1 MQLLLEFGANP
12 DERIFDW
19 QSLVENPYQFDP
31 CISSIDGETEVE
43 YDEFLE
49 EEGDDVMACVEAWY
63 QEGLV
68 VTRPKRPRPHPT
80 DGGRRARLY
89 FFLIPALLQLCADVE
104 AVDSDGR
111 PALMLAVNTR
121 PRLNTCLTAARTL
134 TRSTILEGRR

>member
-49 EEGDDVMACVEAWY
+49 EEGDDVI
-63 QEGLV
+63 
-68 VTRPKRPRPHPT
+68 
-80 DGGRRARLY
+80 AR
-89 FFLIPALLQLCADVE
+89 V
-104 AVDSDGR
+104 
-111 PALMLAVNTR
+111 
-121 PRLNTCLTAARTL
+121 
-134 TRSTILEGRR
+134 